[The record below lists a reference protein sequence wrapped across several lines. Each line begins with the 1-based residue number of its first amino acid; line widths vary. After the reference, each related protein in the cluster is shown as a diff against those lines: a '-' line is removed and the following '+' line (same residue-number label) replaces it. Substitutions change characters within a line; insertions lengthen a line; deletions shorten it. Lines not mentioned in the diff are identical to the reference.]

1 MRAQPFNIAGVTLAP
16 GESRQVAI
24 PAARLYTDT
33 PIDIVVEVLHGRR
46 SGPVLMVCAALHG
59 DEINGVDICRRL
71 RHQAVLRRLRGTL
84 LVVPIINVF
93 GFIQQT
99 RYLPDRRDLNR
110 CFPGSPKG
118 TLGSRLAY
126 LIRTELLAHCTHVI
140 DLHTAA
146 VHRDNLPQIRG
157 NLEQPVVLAMAQA
170 FGAPVILDSRL
181 RDGSLRAAAH
191 ELDIPLIIYEAGEA
205 LRFSEAAVRAGLRG
219 VLRVMRYLHMLPGK
233 LELSSGAM
241 APVVA
246 AGSRWL
252 RADKDGMLISHV
264 GLGQRVRA
272 GEVVAHLVVPF
283 QAEEVAVISS
293 SDGIII
299 GRAQIPLVNEGEA
312 LFHIAEFSR
321 LGKAADSIEAFNERY
336 DNGLPRL
343 SGDAFEPLT
352 DDT

>member
-1 MRAQPFNIAGVTLAP
+1 MRAAPFSIAGVTVAS
-16 GESRQVAI
+16 GESQQVAI

-33 PIDIVVEVLHGRR
+33 PIDVVVEVVHGRK

-71 RHQAVLRRLRGTL
+71 RYQTNLKRLRGTL
-84 LVVPIINVF
+84 LIVPIINVF

-157 NLEQPVVLAMAQA
+157 NLEQPMVLNMAQA
-170 FGAPVILDSRL
+170 FGAPVILDSTL
-181 RDGSLRAAAH
+181 RDGSLRASASD
-191 ELDIPLIIYEAGEA
+191 LDIPLIIYEAGEA
-205 LRFSEAAVRAGLRG
+205 LRFSEAAVRAGVRG
-219 VLRVMRYLHMLPGK
+219 VLRVMRSLQMLPGK
-233 LELSSGAM
+233 LDTTAGKM
-241 APVVA
+241 MPVIA

-252 RADKDGMLISHV
+252 RADKDGMLISRV

-272 GEVVAHLVVPF
+272 GQVIAHLVVPF
-283 QAEEVAVISS
+283 QAEEIPVISS
-293 SDGIII
+293 IDGIVI

-321 LGKAADSIEAFNERY
+321 LGKAVDSVGAFNERY
-336 DNGLPRL
+336 DNGQYPL
-343 SGDAFEPLT
+343 SADVFEPLT